1 MTSNN
6 KKVLV
11 LGGTGL
17 LGFMLMQV
25 ALKNN
30 LNYIGTTRNKNK
42 ITQVSKNNFVILKDA
57 NNIKA
62 LKKIIKKYQP
72 KFVVNCLSLSKE
84 NQNNFE
90 LLVNLYSVFPK
101 KLLFLSKIFGFKIIN
116 ISSDGVFKGDKKI
129 YTEFDLPDSEEFYG
143 KCKYLGEINDQ
154 NVLNLRTSIIG
165 PSLIKNSLF
174 DEVLSRKKITGYTNY
189 IFNGVTNLELS
200 NKIISIISNKEFS
213 FGTIH
218 VSGEKISKYNLIK
231 KIKNH
236 YKLDIQIN
244 KKTYFPIKRILKS
257 YYLQKYYKL
266 NVNNWDKMISDL
278 KNYDF

>member
-1 MTSNN
+1 
-6 KKVLV
+6 
-11 LGGTGL
+11 
-17 LGFMLMQV
+17 
-25 ALKNN
+25 
-30 LNYIGTTRNKNK
+30 
-42 ITQVSKNNFVILKDA
+42 
-57 NNIKA
+57 IKA

-244 KKTYFPIKRILKS
+244 KKTYFPI
-257 YYLQKYYKL
+257 
-266 NVNNWDKMISDL
+266 
-278 KNYDF
+278 

>member
-266 NVNNWDKMISDL
+266 NVNNWDKMILDL